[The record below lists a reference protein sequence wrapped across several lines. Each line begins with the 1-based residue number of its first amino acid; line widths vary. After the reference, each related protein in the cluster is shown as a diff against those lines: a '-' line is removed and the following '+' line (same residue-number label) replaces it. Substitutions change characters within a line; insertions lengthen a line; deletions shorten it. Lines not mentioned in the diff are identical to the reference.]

1 MKILIAED
9 DPVTRPTLGAFL
21 ADWGYEVIMATNG
34 TQALE
39 ILQQDN
45 APRLAILDW
54 MMPGM
59 DGIQVCQEVRKRTDP
74 PYTYIILLTAKTQK
88 RDVITGLE
96 AGADDFL
103 RKPLYPKEL
112 KLRLQR
118 GRRILDLQEQLLAAR
133 EALQAQATQDSL
145 TGLWNHG
152 AILQILERELARADR
167 DGSRVGVLMADLDH
181 FKRVNDSFGHLA
193 GDAVLLEIAT
203 RMRKVV
209 RLYDAVGRY
218 GGEEFLIVCPS
229 CDPVQAL
236 HLAERLRAGIG
247 EESVSIPSGKITL
260 TVSVGMAVGARSLDP
275 NSLLRAAD
283 MALYRAK
290 HRGRNRVEKWIAIE
304 TNSNQAPVRG
314 MNPLEHRAP

>member
-1 MKILIAED
+1 MKVLIAED
-9 DPVTRPTLGAFL
+9 DPVARPTLGAFL
-21 ADWGYEVIMATNG
+21 ANWGYEVTMAANG

-39 ILQQDN
+39 ILLQDN

-59 DGIQVCQEVRKRTDP
+59 DGIQVCQEVRKCADP

-88 RDVITGLE
+88 RDLIVGLE
-96 AGADDFL
+96 AGADDLL
-103 RKPLYPKEL
+103 RKPPYPEE
-112 KLRLQR
+112 LRLRLLR
-118 GRRILDLQEQLLAAR
+118 GRRILDWQEQLLAAR
-133 EALQAQATQDSL
+133 EALLAQATQDSL

-181 FKRVNDSFGHLA
+181 FKSVNDSFGHLA

-209 RLYDAVGRY
+209 RPYDAVGRY
-218 GGEEFLIVCPS
+218 GGEEFLIVCPG
-229 CDPVQAL
+229 CDPIQAL

-247 EESVSIPSGKITL
+247 DEPVSTPSGQITL
-260 TVSVGMAVGARSLDP
+260 TVSVGMAVGERSLLP

-314 MNPLEHRAP
+314 MNPLEQTAP

>member
-1 MKILIAED
+1 VKVLIAED
-9 DPVTRPTLGAFL
+9 DPVTRSTLGAFL

-34 TQALE
+34 KQALG

-45 APRLAILDW
+45 APRLAILDR

-59 DGIQVCQEVRKRTDP
+59 DGTQVCQEVRKRTDP

-88 RDVITGLE
+88 RDLIVGLE

-112 KLRLQR
+112 MLRLLR

-133 EALQAQATQDSL
+133 EALLAQATQDSL
-145 TGLWNHG
+145 TGLWNHA

-181 FKRVNDSFGHLA
+181 FKSVNDSFGHLA

-229 CDPVQAL
+229 CDSVQAL

-247 EESVSIPSGKITL
+247 EEPVSTPSDKITL
-260 TVSVGMAVGARSLDP
+260 TVSVGIAVGERSLHP

-314 MNPLEHRAP
+314 MNALEHRAP